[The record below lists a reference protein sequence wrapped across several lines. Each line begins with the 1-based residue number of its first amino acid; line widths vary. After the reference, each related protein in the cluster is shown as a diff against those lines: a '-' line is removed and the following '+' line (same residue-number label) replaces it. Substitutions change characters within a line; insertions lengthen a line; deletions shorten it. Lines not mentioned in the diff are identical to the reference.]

1 MEEQKNTEK
10 RSYEDLEKEN
20 IILSKRLNDAYL
32 RLNSIDMAATRL
44 DFLFRVVD
52 KYAVFDPDFVG
63 MCTSEIQK
71 ILFGKEEDTSKTDK
85 K

>member
-20 IILSKRLNDAYL
+20 IILSQKLNDAYF
-32 RLNSIDMAATRL
+32 RLSSIDTTVTRL

-63 MCTSEIQK
+63 MCTLEIQK
-71 ILFGKEEDTSKTDK
+71 ILFGEEGTPKTDK